1 MVFFTI
7 IIVTKYFLGI
17 EKCPLFDNGIANG
30 TAPGWDEFEFKDDT
44 NPNSLRDDY
53 LRKISKKIPNIENQ
67 NFIFST
73 KLENK
78 DLEIHKA
85 HMVLTIS

>member
-17 EKCPLFDNGIANG
+17 EKCPLFDNGVANG
-30 TAPGWDEFEFKDDT
+30 TAPGWDLFEGKDDT

-53 LRKISKKIPNIENQ
+53 LRKVFN
-67 NFIFST
+67 T
-73 KLENK
+73 KLIFLDQK
-78 DLEIHKA
+78 VLLEHFLKPTKPIWC
-85 HMVLTIS
+85 T